1 MSFDVM
7 AVVLAGALLH
17 AAWNVIVK
25 SGDDKLLDVVR
36 VQTAAAVIAWPLVP
50 FMPLPLPAAWPCLA
64 ASVMIHCAY
73 FSLVAAAY
81 RSGDL
86 SLAYPVMRGSAPLLT
101 AVIAYLFLG
110 EQPGA
115 VAWAGIA
122 GMSVGIWL
130 LALDARRKSRHQL
143 RSLAIGLVNALTIV
157 AYTVIDG
164 AGVRLAG
171 SAWSYAVWVF
181 ALNAVP
187 LIVMLCVLRGPRVL
201 PQLAPTW
208 SASTLGGALTFGSY
222 TATLW
227 AMTLAPIALVAAL
240 RESSVIFALAFAACA
255 LRERFGPARW
265 TASLCVAAGAAALKL
280 A

>member
-1 MSFDVM
+1 M
-7 AVVLAGALLH
+7 AVVLFGALLH

-25 SGDDKLLDVVR
+25 AADDKLLDIVR

-50 FMPLPLPAAWPCLA
+50 FVPLPAPESWPFLA
-64 ASVMIHCAY
+64 VSALVHCAY

-101 AVIAYLFLG
+101 ALLAVLLLD

-115 VAWAGIA
+115 FGWAGVA
-122 GMSVGIWL
+122 GMSLGMWL
-130 LALDARRKSRHQL
+130 LAVDARRTSRHQL
-143 RSLAIGLVNALTIV
+143 RSVAFGLVNALAIV
-157 AYTVIDG
+157 AYTLIDG
-164 AGVRLAG
+164 AGVRVAG
-171 SAWSYAVWVF
+171 SPWSYAVWLF

-187 LIVMLCVLRGPRVL
+187 LIVMLVMLRGASVL
-201 PQLAPTW
+201 PRLIPGR
-208 SASTLGGALTFGSY
+208 SASSVGGALTFGSY

-227 AMTLAPIALVAAL
+227 AMTLAPVALVAAL
-240 RESSVIFALAFAACA
+240 REASVIFALALAALA
-255 LRERFGPARW
+255 LRERFGATRL